1 MNLHKKVSFSGK
13 DQTNMPL
20 DPDDKGQGIVE
31 YILFFILVVLV
42 LWIIWKLLGP
52 AIDTWIREFL
62 SGI

>member
-1 MNLHKKVSFSGK
+1 
-13 DQTNMPL
+13 MPL

-52 AIDTWIREFL
+52 AIDAWIREFL